1 MNSADFASTSNP
13 LPIICDPMN
22 RFHIKII
29 NDDKATI
36 ILNLLRELPFVEIEE
51 VDIKVDKSFSE
62 KSRGSLAD
70 LFGLWEHRNITL
82 QDIREKAWDRK

>member
-1 MNSADFASTSNP
+1 
-13 LPIICDPMN
+13 MN